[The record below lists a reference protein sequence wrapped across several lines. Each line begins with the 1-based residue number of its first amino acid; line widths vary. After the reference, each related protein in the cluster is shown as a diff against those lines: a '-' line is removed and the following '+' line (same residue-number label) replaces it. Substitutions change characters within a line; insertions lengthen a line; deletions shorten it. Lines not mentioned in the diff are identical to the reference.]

1 MRFLCSPPT
10 YLDLS
15 HLLNAWMDW
24 HEEVD
29 RGRAVRQW
37 QALVAALED
46 AGATVEVL
54 PPDPVTP
61 ALTFTRDLGVM
72 LAGEVVTLTNLGP
85 RAKGEPRRA
94 RRWLRAAGVPHRA
107 WARSE
112 RLEGGN
118 VLHTSWGW
126 LVGVRA
132 GADADPSRRLA
143 AELRSR
149 TGERAAV
156 VPLGEPAF
164 GHLDMALSD
173 LGRLWLAHPPALEL
187 ARFGSDVWSEILGD
201 LPVVA
206 VEPDEAR
213 RLAVNVVRVGDVV
226 IGDLGP
232 RLARRIE
239 AVGLHAA
246 PVALDELRK
255 AGGGAHCCTL
265 ELPEQPSTTAPGSR
279 RARAPA
285 AT

>member
-1 MRFLCSPPT
+1 MRILCSPPT

-15 HLLNAWMDW
+15 HLLNDWMEW

-29 RGRAVRQW
+29 RARAVRQW
-37 QALVAALED
+37 GRLVAALED

-61 ALTFTRDLGVM
+61 ALTFTRDLGALVD
-72 LAGEVVTLTNLGP
+72 GEVVTLTNLGP
-85 RAKGEPRRA
+85 RARGEPRRA
-94 RRWLRAAGVPHRA
+94 RRWLRSAGVPHRA
-107 WARSE
+107 WPRTD

-118 VLHTSWGW
+118 VLHTGWGW

-132 GADADPSRRLA
+132 GVDADPSRRLA
-143 AELRSR
+143 AELRER

-164 GHLDMALSD
+164 GHLDMALAD
-173 LGRLWLAHPPALEL
+173 LGPLWLAHPPALGL
-187 ARFGSDVWSEILGD
+187 ARFGVAVWDEILGGR
-201 LPVVA
+201 PVLD

-213 RLAVNVVRVGDVV
+213 HLAVNVVRVGEVV
-226 IGDLGP
+226 IGDLGL

-239 AVGLHAA
+239 AAGLHAV
-246 PVALDELRK
+246 PVTLDELRK

-265 ELPEQPSTTAPGSR
+265 ELPEPTPSPPTTG
-279 RARAPA
+279 A
-285 AT
+285 AAGALAI

>member
-15 HLLNAWMDW
+15 HLLNDWMDW

-29 RGRAVRQW
+29 RARAVQQW
-37 QALVAALED
+37 QGLVGALEG

-61 ALTFTRDLGVM
+61 ALTFTRDLGVPV
-72 LAGEVVTLTNLGP
+72 GSEVVTLTNLGP

-94 RRWLRAAGVPHRA
+94 HRWLRAAGVPHRR
-107 WARSE
+107 WNRRD

-132 GADADPSRRLA
+132 GVDADPSRRLA
-143 AELRSR
+143 ADLRER

-164 GHLDMALSD
+164 GHLDMALAD
-173 LGRLWLAHPPALEL
+173 LGPLWLAHPPALEL
-187 ARFGSDVWSEILGD
+187 ARFGTGVWDEILGD
-201 LPVVA
+201 RPVVT

-213 RLAVNVVRVGDVV
+213 RLAVNVVRVGDTV

-239 AVGLHAA
+239 AAGLHAA
-246 PVALDELRK
+246 PIDLGELRK

-265 ELPEQPSTTAPGSR
+265 ELPEPEPAPP
-279 RARAPA
+279 AAAPA
-285 AT
+285 ALAT

>member
-15 HLLNAWMDW
+15 HLLNDWMDW
-24 HEEVD
+24 DEEVD
-29 RGRAVRQW
+29 RARAVRQW
-37 QALVAALED
+37 EGLVRALEG

-61 ALTFTRDLGVM
+61 ALTFTRDLGVPVD
-72 LAGEVVTLTNLGP
+72 GEIVTLTNLGP

-94 RRWLRAAGVPHRA
+94 RRWLRAAGVPHRR
-107 WARSE
+107 WDRKD

-118 VLHTSWGW
+118 VLHTAWGW

-132 GADADPSRRLA
+132 GVDADPSRRLA
-143 AELRSR
+143 ADLRER

-156 VPLGEPAF
+156 IPLGAPAF
-164 GHLDMALSD
+164 GHLDMALAD
-173 LGRLWLAHPPALEL
+173 LGPLWLAHPPALEL
-187 ARFGSDVWSEILGD
+187 ARFGGGVWDEILGGRT
-201 LPVVA
+201 VVT

-213 RLAVNVVRVGDVV
+213 RLAVNVVRVGDVIV
-226 IGDLGP
+226 GDLSP

-239 AVGLHAA
+239 EAGLHAA
-246 PVALDELRK
+246 PVPLGELRK

-265 ELPEQPSTTAPGSR
+265 ELPEAEPALTA
-279 RARAPA
+279 ATPA
-285 AT
+285 ALTT